1 MSGAMAPVHASWSS
15 RLSFLFAT
23 IGFSVG
29 LGNIW
34 RFPWLAG
41 ENGGGA
47 FVLVYLVCVFT
58 IVVPLALAEFLI
70 GRRGGLSPAAA
81 VALLATSEGRSPAW
95 RIGQIIAIVSVLGI
109 GTFYCVIGGWTL
121 AYSWKAATGQLAGLD
136 TSSGKA
142 LFDGLLASIPQ
153 LAGWTALF
161 LFATGAIVARGLNA
175 GVERAT
181 SVLMPILFIVI
192 VALAV
197 WALIAGDA
205 KAGLSFLLA
214 PDFSKIHLSTWVAAI
229 GQAFFSVGVGMAGL
243 MLYGAYLP
251 KSVRLPGTAA
261 TIALAD
267 TSVALLAGIA
277 IFPFLFA
284 QGLEPTAGPGLVFV
298 VMPVAFQAV
307 GAATGLIAFLFFA
320 LLSIAALT
328 SIIGMFEVVAAI
340 GAERG
345 IRRAPLVWVTTLA
358 TFLASFLTIF
368 SFNIWSNVHPLA
380 GLPGFESRTWFDTI
394 DWLTSNVG
402 LTLSGLTTA
411 IFAGWVMSASAV
423 ADELGLSPT
432 SPAFR
437 AYRMLLRWP
446 VPAAIVGL
454 IIVALVGS

>member
-1 MSGAMAPVHASWSS
+1 MSGTTASVHASWSS

-47 FVLVYLVCVFT
+47 FVLVYLICVLAL
-58 IVVPLALAEFLI
+58 VVPLAIAEFLI
-70 GRRGGLSPAAA
+70 GRRGGLSPAASVARLA
-81 VALLATSEGRSPAW
+81 VAEGRSPLW
-95 RIGQIIAIVSVLGI
+95 RIGQLIAIVSVLGI

-121 AYSWKAATGQLAGLD
+121 SYSWKAATGQLSGLD
-136 TSSGKA
+136 TTSSKA
-142 LFDGLLASIPQ
+142 LFDGLLASVPQ

-161 LFATGAIVARGLNA
+161 LLATGAIVARGLNA

-181 SVLMPILFIVI
+181 GILMPILFLVI
-192 VALAV
+192 VSLAI
-197 WALIAGDA
+197 WALFAGDA
-205 KAGLSFLLA
+205 KAGLTFLLA
-214 PDFSKIHLSTWVAAI
+214 PDFAKIHLSTWVAAI

-261 TIALAD
+261 TVALAD

-284 QGLEPTAGPGLVFV
+284 QGLEPAAGPGLVFV

-307 GAATGLIAFLFFA
+307 GAATGVIAFLFF
-320 LLSIAALT
+320 LLLAIAALT
-328 SIIGMFEVVAAI
+328 SIIGMVEVVAAI

-345 IRRAPLVWVTTLA
+345 IRRAPLVWGSVAL

-368 SFNIWSNVHPLA
+368 SFNIWAGVYPLA
-380 GLPGFESRTWFDTI
+380 AIPGFETRTWFDTI
-394 DWLTSNVG
+394 DWITSNVG

-411 IFAGWVMSASAV
+411 IFAGWVMSSAAV
-423 ADELGLSPT
+423 ADELGVAPDSL
-432 SPAFR
+432 AFR
-437 AYRMLLRWP
+437 AYRFLLRWP
-446 VPAAIVGL
+446 VPAAVLTL
-454 IIVALVGS
+454 ILASFAG

>member
-1 MSGAMAPVHASWSS
+1 MTSTAAPPVHGSWSS

-47 FVLVYLVCVFT
+47 FVLVYLVCVLVL
-58 IVVPLALAEFLI
+58 VVPLALAEFLI
-70 GRRGGLSPAAA
+70 GRRGGLSPAAS
-81 VALLATSEGRSPAW
+81 VARLARAEGRSPAW
-95 RIGQIIAIVSVLGI
+95 AVGQLIAIVSVLGI

-121 AYSWKAATGQLAGLD
+121 AYSWKALSGEMAGLD
-136 TSSGKA
+136 TRSSQA

-161 LFATGAIVARGLNA
+161 LIATAAIVSRGLNA
-175 GVERAT
+175 GIERAT
-181 SVLMPILFIVI
+181 GILMPILFLMIA
-192 VALAV
+192 ALAV
-197 WALIAGDA
+197 WALVAGDA
-205 KAGLSFLLA
+205 KAGLTFLLA

-261 TIALAD
+261 TVALAD
-267 TSVALLAGIA
+267 TCVALLAGIA

-284 QGLEPTAGPGLVFV
+284 QGLEPAAGPGLVFV
-298 VMPVAFQAV
+298 VMPVAFQTV
-307 GAATGLIAFLFFA
+307 GAAAGVIAFLFFT
-320 LLSIAALT
+320 LLSIAAFT
-328 SIIGMFEVVAAI
+328 SIIGMLEVVAAI
-340 GAERG
+340 GVERG
-345 IRRAPLVWVTTLA
+345 IRRGVLVWGAAAL
-358 TFLASFLTIF
+358 TFLLSFLTIF
-368 SFNIWSNVHPLA
+368 SFNIWSGVFPLA
-380 GLPGFESRTWFDTI
+380 AIPGFETRTWFDTI

-411 IFAGWVMSASAV
+411 IFAGWVMSSDAV
-423 ADELGLSPT
+423 ADELGVSPT
-432 SPAFR
+432 SAGFR
-437 AYRMLLRWP
+437 AYRTLLRYP
-446 VPAAIVGL
+446 VPLAVLAL
-454 IIVALVGS
+454 IIAAFTG

>member
-1 MSGAMAPVHASWSS
+1 MNSAAPSVHASWSS

-47 FVLVYLVCVFT
+47 FVLVYLICVLT
-58 IVVPLALAEFLI
+58 LVVPLAIAEFLI
-70 GRRGGLSPAAA
+70 GRRGGLSPAAS
-81 VALLATSEGRSPAW
+81 VAKLALAEGRSPAW

-121 AYSWKAATGQLAGLD
+121 AYSWKAATGQLTGLD
-136 TSSGKA
+136 TVSSKA
-142 LFDGLLASIPQ
+142 LFDSLLASIPQ

-161 LFATGAIVARGLNA
+161 LVATGAIVARGLNA

-181 SVLMPILFIVI
+181 GILMPILFLVI
-192 VALAV
+192 VALAI
-197 WALIAGDA
+197 WALVAGDA
-205 KAGLSFLLA
+205 KTGLTFLLA
-214 PDFSKIHLSTWVAAI
+214 PDFSRIHLSTWVAAI
-229 GQAFFSVGVGMAGL
+229 GQAFFSVGIGMAGL

-261 TIALAD
+261 TVALAD
-267 TSVALLAGIA
+267 TSVALLAGVA

-284 QGLEPTAGPGLVFV
+284 QGLEPAAGPGLVFV

-307 GAATGLIAFLFFA
+307 GAATGIIAFLFFV
-320 LLSIAALT
+320 LLAIAALT
-328 SIIGMFEVVAAI
+328 SIIGMIEVVAAI

-345 IRRAPLVWVTTLA
+345 IRRAPLVWGSVAL
-358 TFLASFLTIF
+358 TFLFSFLTIF
-368 SFNIWSNVHPLA
+368 SFNIWAKVYPLA
-380 GLPGFESRTWFDTI
+380 AVPGFETRTWFDTI

-411 IFAGWVMSASAV
+411 IFAGWVMSSDAV
-423 ADELGLSPT
+423 ADELGVSPA
-432 SPAFR
+432 SGAFR
-437 AYRMLLRWP
+437 AYRFLLRWP
-446 VPAAIVGL
+446 IPAAVLAL
-454 IIVALVGS
+454 IGAAFTA

>member
-1 MSGAMAPVHASWSS
+1 MTGTTATVHASWSS

-47 FVLVYLVCVFT
+47 FVLVYLICVLT
-58 IVVPLALAEFLI
+58 LVVPLALAEFLI
-70 GRRGGLSPAAA
+70 GRRGGLSPAAS
-81 VALLATSEGRSPAW
+81 VAKLALAEGRSPAW
-95 RIGQIIAIVSVLGI
+95 RIGQVIAIVSVMGI

-121 AYSWKAATGQLAGLD
+121 AYSWKAVSGQLSGLD
-136 TSSGKA
+136 TGTSQA
-142 LFDGLLASIPQ
+142 LFDGLLASVPQ

-161 LFATGAIVARGLNA
+161 LLATGAIVARGLNA

-181 SVLMPILFIVI
+181 GILMPILFLVI
-192 VALAV
+192 VALAI

-205 KAGLSFLLA
+205 KAGLTFLLA
-214 PDFSKIHLSTWVAAI
+214 PDFAKIHLSTWVAAI

-261 TIALAD
+261 TVALAD
-267 TSVALLAGIA
+267 TSVALLAGVA

-284 QGLEPTAGPGLVFV
+284 QGLEPAAGPGLVFV

-307 GAATGLIAFLFFA
+307 GAATGVIAFLFFA
-320 LLSIAALT
+320 LLVIAALT
-328 SIIGMFEVVAAI
+328 SIIGMFEVIAAI

-345 IRRAPLVWVTTLA
+345 IARAPLVWGTTAL

-368 SFNIWSNVHPLA
+368 SFNIWADVHPLA
-380 GLPGFESRTWFDTI
+380 GLPGFEKRTWFDTI
-394 DWLTSNVG
+394 DWLTSNIG

-411 IFAGWVMSASAV
+411 LFAGWAMSSTAV
-423 ADELGLSPT
+423 ADELGVSST
-432 SPAFR
+432 STGFR
-437 AYRMLLRWP
+437 AYRFLLRWP
-446 VPAAIVGL
+446 VPAAVLGL
-454 IIVALVGS
+454 IVAAFLG